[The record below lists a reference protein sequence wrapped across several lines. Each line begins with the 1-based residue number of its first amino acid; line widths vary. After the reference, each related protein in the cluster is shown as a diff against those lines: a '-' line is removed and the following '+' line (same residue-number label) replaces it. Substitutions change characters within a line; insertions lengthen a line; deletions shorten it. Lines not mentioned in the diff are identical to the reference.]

1 MVRSIWLSKNDYELI
16 KKRSDKMKKNYIQPE
31 ITASVRY
38 SMECPLCVS
47 IQRAGQWGNS
57 ETTEY
62 SNGAW
67 FNEGYTNKSSD
78 AIVIAGDDAGS
89 IDSQTKGRGGDWGSI
104 W

>member
-1 MVRSIWLSKNDYELI
+1 MNSLKN
-16 KKRSDKMKKNYIQPE
+16 KKDKMKKNYIQPE

-38 SMECPLCVS
+38 SLEGPLCVS

-67 FNEGYTNKSSD
+67 FNEGHAPTD
-78 AIVIAGDDAGS
+78 ATSVVIAGDDEGDLSSTA
-89 IDSQTKGRGGDWGSI
+89 KGRGGDWGTI

>member
-1 MVRSIWLSKNDYELI
+1 MNYLKNQT
-16 KKRSDKMKKNYIQPE
+16 DKMKKNYIQPE

-38 SMECPLCVS
+38 SMECPLCGS
-47 IQRAGQWGNS
+47 ILRSAQWGNHEKS
-57 ETTEY
+57 SY
-62 SNGAW
+62 SNSAW